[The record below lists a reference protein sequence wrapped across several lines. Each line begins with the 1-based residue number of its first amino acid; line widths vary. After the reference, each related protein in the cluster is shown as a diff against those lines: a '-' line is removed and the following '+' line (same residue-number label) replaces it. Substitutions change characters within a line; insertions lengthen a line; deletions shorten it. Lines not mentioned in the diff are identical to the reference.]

1 MTGLLFTLL
10 IIAAILFLISIG
22 FGIFFVLVQLGVIAQ
37 KALEPPASDDGGYS
51 LDQSREVGRTEAQ
64 PRRAEDDHGR

>member
-10 IIAAILFLISIG
+10 IIAAILFVISIG

-37 KALEPPASDDGGYS
+37 KALEPPTIDEGGYS
-51 LDQSREVGRTEAQ
+51 LSQGRDVGADTPTRREE
-64 PRRAEDDHGR
+64 

>member
-10 IIAAILFLISIG
+10 IIAAILFVISIA

-37 KALEPPASDDGGYS
+37 KALEPPATDEGGYT
-51 LDQSREVGRTEAQ
+51 LTQGREVGGEVKTTRE
-64 PRRAEDDHGR
+64 E